1 MKKLVLVALSA
12 MVVSSVAFGADM
24 AMEKKDGIMEPKKE
38 MSSDMKKDDIMEPKK
53 EMSSDMKKDDM
64 AMKKGDSMKKD
75 DMSMN
80 KGDSMKKD
88 DMSMKEM
95 KDDTKKG
102 M

>member
-1 MKKLVLVALSA
+1 MKKLVLVALGA
-12 MVVSSVAFGADM
+12 MVVSSVVFGADM
-24 AMEKKDGIMEPKKE
+24 AMEKKDGM
-38 MSSDMKKDDIMEPKK
+38 MEPKK

-64 AMKKGDSMKKD
+64 AMKKSDSMKKDDMAMKKSDSMKKD

>member
-1 MKKLVLVALSA
+1 MKKLVLVALGA
-12 MVVSSVAFGADM
+12 MVVSSVVFGADM
-24 AMEKKDGIMEPKKE
+24 AMEKKDGMMEPKKE
-38 MSSDMKKDDIMEPKK
+38 MSSDMKK
-53 EMSSDMKKDDM
+53 SDSMKKDDM
-64 AMKKGDSMKKD
+64 AMKKSDSMKKD
-75 DMSMN
+75 DMSMK

>member
-1 MKKLVLVALSA
+1 MKKLVLVALGA

-24 AMEKKDGIMEPKKE
+24 AMEKKD
-38 MSSDMKKDDIMEPKK
+38 DMV
-53 EMSSDMKKDDM
+53 MK
-64 AMKKGDSMKKD
+64 
-75 DMSMN
+75 

>member
-12 MVVSSVAFGADM
+12 MVVSSVVFGADM
-24 AMEKKDGIMEPKKE
+24 AMEKKDGM
-38 MSSDMKKDDIMEPKK
+38 MEPKK

-64 AMKKGDSMKKD
+64 AMKKSDSMKKD
-75 DMSMN
+75 DMSMK

>member
-1 MKKLVLVALSA
+1 MKKLVLVALGA

-24 AMEKKDGIMEPKKE
+24 TMEKKDGIMEPKKE
-38 MSSDMKKDDIMEPKK
+38 LS
-53 EMSSDMKKDDM
+53 
-64 AMKKGDSMKKD
+64 GDMKKD
-75 DMSMN
+75 DMSMKKDDSMKKN
-80 KGDSMKKD
+80 DMSMKKGDSMKKD

>member
-12 MVVSSVAFGADM
+12 MVVSSVVFGADM
-24 AMEKKDGIMEPKKE
+24 AMEKKDGT
-38 MSSDMKKDDIMEPKK
+38 MEPKK

-64 AMKKGDSMKKD
+64 AMNKGDSMKKDDMSMKKGDSMKKD
-75 DMSMN
+75 DMSMK

>member
-1 MKKLVLVALSA
+1 MKKLVLVALGA
-12 MVVSSVAFGADM
+12 MVVSSVVFGADM
-24 AMEKKDGIMEPKKE
+24 AMEKKDGMMEH
-38 MSSDMKKDDIMEPKK
+38 
-53 EMSSDMKKDDM
+53 DM
-64 AMKKGDSMKKD
+64 AMKKSDSMKKD
-75 DMSMN
+75 DMSMK

>member
-12 MVVSSVAFGADM
+12 MVVSSVVFGADM
-24 AMEKKDGIMEPKKE
+24 AMEKKDGT
-38 MSSDMKKDDIMEPKK
+38 MEPKK

-64 AMKKGDSMKKD
+64 AMNKGDSMKKD
-75 DMSMN
+75 DISMK

>member
-1 MKKLVLVALSA
+1 MKKLVLVALGA
-12 MVVSSVAFGADM
+12 MVVSSVVFGADM
-24 AMEKKDGIMEPKKE
+24 AMEKKDGM
-38 MSSDMKKDDIMEPKK
+38 MEPKK

-64 AMKKGDSMKKD
+64 AMKKSDSMKKD
-75 DMSMN
+75 DMSMK

>member
-1 MKKLVLVALSA
+1 MKKLVLVALGA
-12 MVVSSVAFGADM
+12 MVVSSVVFGADM
-24 AMEKKDGIMEPKKE
+24 AMEKKDGM
-38 MSSDMKKDDIMEPKK
+38 MEPKK

-64 AMKKGDSMKKD
+64 AMKKSDSMKKDDMAMKKSDSMKKD
-75 DMSMN
+75 DMSMK

>member
-1 MKKLVLVALSA
+1 MKKLVLVALGA
-12 MVVSSVAFGADM
+12 MVVSSVVFGADM
-24 AMEKKDGIMEPKKE
+24 AMEKKDGT
-38 MSSDMKKDDIMEPKK
+38 MEPKK

-64 AMKKGDSMKKD
+64 SIKKGDSMKKD

>member
-1 MKKLVLVALSA
+1 MKKLVLVALGA
-12 MVVSSVAFGADM
+12 MVVSSVVFGADM
-24 AMEKKDGIMEPKKE
+24 AMEKKDGM
-38 MSSDMKKDDIMEPKK
+38 MEPKK

-64 AMKKGDSMKKD
+64 AMKKSDSMKKD